1 MKIIYTISIDLECIN
16 NMNNIFVNNYNY
28 SESNK
33 KNLPRK
39 KAVLKNM
46 YAKSID
52 NCVNDLD
59 SNI

>member
-1 MKIIYTISIDLECIN
+1 
-16 NMNNIFVNNYNY
+16 MNNIFVNNYNY

-59 SNI
+59 NNI